1 MPNAQA
7 AVDAQSPDI
16 TASDRLEQAGL
27 AAMFGVG
34 AALQFS
40 IAIAQSLMAIAVFC
54 YLALLVIR
62 RERFEVPRF
71 FWLLVVFSGATLVS
85 AAFSPQP
92 RVSFVDS
99 KQLVLFLI
107 VPLTYRFIRG

>member
-1 MPNAQA
+1 MPNAHA
-7 AVDAQSPDI
+7 AIEARTPDI
-16 TASDRLEQAGL
+16 SASDRLEQAGL

-54 YLALLVIR
+54 FIALMIVR

-71 FWLLVVFSGATLVS
+71 FWPLAAFAGITLVS
-85 AAFSPQP
+85 AALSPQP
-92 RVSFVDS
+92 RVSLADS
-99 KQLVLFLI
+99 KQLVLFL
-107 VPLTYRFIRG
+107 